1 MQVKEIMTSG
11 VETIS
16 SDSTL
21 NQAARKM
28 KSLDVGALPIQED
41 DSIVGMIT
49 GRDIIVRALAE
60 DRDPHSTL
68 VSDIMTGEV
77 FCCSGQE
84 NIEEAVRIMEDK
96 HVHRLLVLSSD
107 NRPVG
112 ILSLSDIAV
121 KTHNEHLTWE
131 LLERICEPSYPN
143 R

>member
-41 DSIVGMIT
+41 DSVVGMIT
-49 GRDIIVRALAE
+49 GRDIIVKALAE
-60 DRDPHSTL
+60 DRDPRNTL

-77 FCCSGQE
+77 FCCSEQE
-84 NIEEAVRIMEDK
+84 TVEEAVKIMEDK
-96 HVHRLLVLSSD
+96 HIHRLLVLSSD

-121 KTHNEHLTWE
+121 KTNNEHLTWE
-131 LLERICEPSYPN
+131 LLECICEPSYPN